1 MEGRQERALG
11 AGARARKTWDVDYGT
26 PAPSLHPHVLAPT
39 ELHRGV
45 PGNTSLILAPDQ
57 QLPALHPAACPLL
70 LGLHFPHLSIK
81 ENVWTMLHPPS
92 FMFKDPP
99 VEQCWPWGPF
109 SEKESAN
116 EGSHARP
123 GLPPAFVYPVS

>member
-26 PAPSLHPHVLAPT
+26 LAPSLHPQLLVAA

-45 PGNTSLILAPDQ
+45 PGNTRLTLAPAQ

-70 LGLHFPHLSIK
+70 LGLHVPHLSIK
-81 ENVWTMLHPPS
+81 ENVWMMLSPPS

-99 VEQCWPWGPF
+99 VEQCWPWGLF

-116 EGSHARP
+116 DGSLARP
-123 GLPPAFVYPVS
+123 GPPPAFVYPVS